1 MENILQV
8 LINAVKS
15 RLMGFY
21 TMFKLWTTPSYIK
34 TRVTT
39 VIRQFFTQTLSVKP
53 RHKKDY
59 YTISK
64 WLVSKRLVYFIVLAV
79 GVLCAYYLL
88 VINPIVSFN
97 HVAGVREYYYNA
109 LPLRFVDGPVKIKAK
124 SGYVA
129 YEGNVSKGAVTGR
142 GTLYSI
148 SGDTVYIGDFQSNK
162 FEGTGKAYYP
172 ANVLKYEGEFSN
184 NLYEG
189 EGTLYRENGSMEY
202 YGAFSKGKKDG
213 KGVLYNTGSNQVY
226 QGMFSQDE
234 LVYSDL
240 LGKSTAEI
248 GGVYTGETEFYL
260 GDNNQFVA
268 SLKDID
274 AVYQGDSTDTNIED
288 EIIVDIIYVSH
299 NYITLGGERVSSV
312 ADLIEYFGTPNYQG
326 YTKLK
331 LAEQIVI
338 KGMIAN
344 GDTTFDPVS
353 MSVTQSNTNDVFSVS
368 GYSRN
373 ETVYLYT
380 FLKDGVEYQ
389 FFCPEKRGDFGF
401 YGVATY

>member
-1 MENILQV
+1 MENILQILV
-8 LINAVKS
+8 NAIKS
-15 RLMGFY
+15 RVMGLY
-21 TMFKLWTTPSYIK
+21 TTIQMWTNPSFVK
-34 TRVTT
+34 TKVST
-39 VIRQFFTQTLSVKP
+39 VIRTFFTQTLSVKP

-59 YTISK
+59 YAISK
-64 WLVSKRLVYFIVLAV
+64 WLVSKKLIYFIVLVV

-88 VINPIVSFN
+88 IINPIISFN
-97 HVAGVREYYYNA
+97 NVAGVREYYYNA
-109 LPLRFVDGPVKIKAK
+109 IPLRFVNGSVKIKAK

-129 YEGNVSKGAVTGR
+129 YEGNVSKGAVEGK
-142 GTLYSI
+142 GTLYNI
-148 SGDTVYIGDFQSNK
+148 NGDTVYIGDFAENK

-172 ANVLKYEGEFSN
+172 ANVLKYEGTFSN

-202 YGAFSKGKKDG
+202 SGAFSKGKKDG
-213 KGVLYNTGSNQVY
+213 MGTLYDTGSNQVY
-226 QGMFSQDE
+226 QGLFSQDE
-234 LVYSDL
+234 LVYTDL
-240 LGKSTAEI
+240 IGKSTAEI
-248 GGVYTGETEFYL
+248 GKAYTGVTNFYM

-274 AVYQGDSTDTNIED
+274 AVYQGDSSDTNIED
-288 EIIVDIIYVSH
+288 EIMVDIIYVSH
-299 NYITLGGERVSSV
+299 NYITLGGKRVSSV
-312 ADLIEYFGTPNYQG
+312 ADLIDYFGTPSYQG

-338 KGMIAN
+338 KDMIEN
-344 GDTTFDPVS
+344 GDATFDQVS
-353 MSVTQSNTNDVFSVS
+353 MTIVPSNTNDVFNVS
-368 GYSRN
+368 GYSRDK
-373 ETVYLYT
+373 TVYLYT

>member
-8 LINAVKS
+8 LINAIKS
-15 RLMGFY
+15 RVMGLY

-34 TRVTT
+34 TKLTT
-39 VIRQFFTQTLSVKP
+39 VVRQFFTQTLSVKP

-64 WLVSKRLVYFIVLAV
+64 WMVSKKLVYFIVLAV

-97 HVAGVREYYYNA
+97 NVAGVREYYYNA
-109 LPLRFVDGPVKIKAK
+109 LPLRFVDGTAKIKAK

-129 YEGNVSKGAVTGR
+129 YEGNVTKGQVTGK
-142 GTLYSI
+142 GTLYSK
-148 SGDTVYIGDFQSNK
+148 SGDTVYIGDFLANK
-162 FEGTGKAYYP
+162 FEGSGKAYYP
-172 ANVLKYEGEFSN
+172 ANVLKYEGSFSN

-189 EGTLYRENGSMEY
+189 EGTLYRQNGSMEY
-202 YGAFSKGKKDG
+202 QGAFSNGKKDG
-213 KGVLYNTGSNQVY
+213 KGILYNTGSNQVY
-226 QGMFSQDE
+226 EGLFSQDE

-248 GGVYTGETEFYL
+248 GGAYTGETEFYL

-268 SLKDID
+268 YLKDID

-288 EIIVDIIYVSH
+288 EIMVDIVYVSH

-312 ADLIEYFGTPNYQG
+312 AGLIEYFGTPNYQG

-331 LAEQIVI
+331 LAEQVVI
-338 KGMIAN
+338 KGMIAS
-344 GDTTFDPVS
+344 GDTTFD
-353 MSVTQSNTNDVFSVS
+353 SVPMDVTPSNTNDVFSVT
-368 GYSRN
+368 GYSSN

>member
-8 LINAVKS
+8 LINAIKS
-15 RLMGFY
+15 RLIGLY
-21 TMFKLWTTPSYIK
+21 TMFKLWTTPSYIR
-34 TRVTT
+34 TRITT
-39 VIRQFFTQTLSVKP
+39 VIRQFFTQALSVKP

-79 GVLCAYYLL
+79 GVLCAFYLL
-88 VINPIVSFN
+88 LINPIFSFN
-97 HVAGVREYYYNA
+97 HVAGIREYYYNA
-109 LPLRFVDGPVKIKAK
+109 LPLRFVDGTARIKAK

-129 YEGNVSKGAVTGR
+129 YEGNVSKGEVIGK
-142 GTLYSI
+142 GTLYSKA
-148 SGDTVYIGDFQSNK
+148 GDTVYIGDFAANK
-162 FEGTGKAYYP
+162 FEGSGKAYYP
-172 ANVLKYEGEFSN
+172 AEILKYEGTFSN

-189 EGTLYRENGSMEY
+189 EGTLYRQNGSMEY
-202 YGAFSKGKKDG
+202 AGAFSKGKKDG
-213 KGVLYNTGSNQVY
+213 KGILYNASSNQIY
-226 QGMFSQDE
+226 EGLFSQDE
-234 LVYSDL
+234 IVYSDL
-240 LGKSTAEI
+240 IGKSTAEI
-248 GGVYTGETEFYL
+248 GEAYTGEIAFYL
-260 GDNNQFVA
+260 GDNNQFV
-268 SLKDID
+268 SCLKEID

-288 EIIVDIIYVSH
+288 EIMVDIVYISH
-299 NYITLGGERVSSV
+299 NYITLGGQRVSSV
-312 ADLIEYFGTPNYQG
+312 AELIDYFGTPSYQG

-338 KGMIAN
+338 KNMIEK
-344 GDTTFDPVS
+344 GDTSFDKVS
-353 MSVTQSNTNDVFSVS
+353 MDIVPSNTNDVFSVT

-373 ETVYLYT
+373 QTVYLYT